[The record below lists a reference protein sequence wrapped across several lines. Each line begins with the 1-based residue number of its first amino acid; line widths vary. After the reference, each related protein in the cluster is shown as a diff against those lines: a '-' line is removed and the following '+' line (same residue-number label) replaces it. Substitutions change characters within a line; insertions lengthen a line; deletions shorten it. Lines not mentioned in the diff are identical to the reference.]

1 MKTTND
7 RKRHLS
13 ATTSDDLKEKVE
25 TDAVLS
31 LGFIVLLA
39 LCVGL
44 SAGLYSWSRHA
55 PVFRPAPGAPA
66 IEQTVPWQG

>member
-7 RKRHLS
+7 RESHHL
-13 ATTSDDLKEKVE
+13 AITSEDLKERVE

-31 LGFIVLLA
+31 VGFIVLLA
-39 LCVGL
+39 LCVGM

-66 IEQTVPWQG
+66 IEQTIPWQG